1 MPGPRRGGVHAGQ
14 APPHDRPRGQGRA
27 AAPAGLGSERGRRAA
42 RCGHRRRG
50 PPRPGR
56 GAGSGRGRVG
66 GRGRGR
72 GGLRPGHRARPAGL
86 RAPARRDAPGRLRRR
101 RHQRPGGPGR
111 GRSHQPRPCAPP
123 LRPVG
128 APGDVR
134 RPGRIAIV
142 TFSVK
147 PRGGAV
153 HSVEL
158 AEALAAEGVD
168 VTLIALGD
176 PAEGF
181 FRAATVPVHIIEAPR
196 RAPTLTERVFSHI
209 DALESG
215 LADQR
220 GRFDIVH
227 TQDCISAR
235 AAARVRDRG
244 GGFRLFRTVHHIDD
258 FTTPALIECQDAAI
272 LEPDRVLVVSDPWRR
287 RLLDEYG
294 VEAAV
299 VTNGVRVERF
309 AGARPPGERD
319 RLRARIGAADRHVF
333 LTVGGIEPR
342 KGSQYLVEALGLL
355 KAMPG
360 RAPML
365 AVVGGHSFQDYR
377 AYRDGVLDSL
387 RSHGLR
393 LDDDVALVGTVP
405 DAELPGW
412 FGAADSFVFPSV
424 SEGWGLAVLE

>member
-1 MPGPRRGGVHAGQ
+1 MRF
-14 APPHDRPRGQGRA
+14 
-27 AAPAGLGSERGRRAA
+27 S
-42 RCGHRRRG
+42 
-50 PPRPGR
+50 
-56 GAGSGRGRVG
+56 SRV
-66 GRGRGR
+66 
-72 GGLRPGHRARPAGL
+72 AIATY
-86 RAPARRDAPGRLRRR
+86 
-101 RHQRPGGPGR
+101 
-111 GRSHQPRPCAPP
+111 S
-123 LRPVG
+123 
-128 APGDVR
+128 VR
-134 RPGRIAIV
+134 
-142 TFSVK
+142 

-158 AEALAAEGVD
+158 AEALAAEGAD

-181 FRAATVPVHIIEAPR
+181 FRPTTVPVHIVEAPP
-196 RAPTLTERVFSHI
+196 RAETLTERVFSHI
-209 DALESG
+209 DALTSG
-215 LADQR
+215 LAR
-220 GRFDIVH
+220 LGERFDIVH

-244 GGFRLFRTVHHIDD
+244 AGFRLFRTVHHIDD

-272 LEPDRVLVVSDPWRR
+272 LEPDRVLVVSEPWRR

-299 VTNGVRVERF
+299 VTNGVRAERF
-309 AGARPPGERD
+309 AGSGRSPEQRES
-319 RLRARIGAADRHVF
+319 LRSRIAAGRRHMY

-387 RSHGLR
+387 GSHGLR
-393 LDDDVALVGTVP
+393 LDDDVVLVGTVP
-405 DAELPGW
+405 DSELPGW

-424 SEGWGLAVLE
+424 SEGWGLVVLEALAAGLPVVTSDIEVFQEFLTHDVDAVMTETANPASLAAGMARVRDEPGLAARLRANGTATAGRYSWASTARRHLEIYAEA

>member
-1 MPGPRRGGVHAGQ
+1 MRF
-14 APPHDRPRGQGRA
+14 
-27 AAPAGLGSERGRRAA
+27 S
-42 RCGHRRRG
+42 
-50 PPRPGR
+50 
-56 GAGSGRGRVG
+56 SRV
-66 GRGRGR
+66 
-72 GGLRPGHRARPAGL
+72 AIATY
-86 RAPARRDAPGRLRRR
+86 
-101 RHQRPGGPGR
+101 
-111 GRSHQPRPCAPP
+111 S
-123 LRPVG
+123 
-128 APGDVR
+128 VR
-134 RPGRIAIV
+134 
-142 TFSVK
+142 

-181 FRAATVPVHIIEAPR
+181 FRAAAVPVHIIEAPP

-209 DALESG
+209 DALTSG
-215 LADQR
+215 LADL
-220 GRFDIVH
+220 GSRFDLVH

-235 AAARVRDRG
+235 AAARVRGRV

-272 LEPDRVLVVSDPWRR
+272 LEPDRVLVVSEPWRR
-287 RLLDEYG
+287 RLLDDYG

-319 RLRARIGAADRHVF
+319 RLRARIGAAGRHVF

-387 RSHGLR
+387 GSHGLR
-393 LDDDVALVGTVP
+393 LDDDVVLVGTVP
-405 DAELPGW
+405 DSELPGW

-424 SEGWGLAVLE
+424 SEGWGLVVLEAQAAGVPVVTSDIEVFQEFLTHDVDAVMTETANPASLAAGMARVRDEPGLAARLRANGTATAGHYSWSSTARRHLEIYAGD

>member
-1 MPGPRRGGVHAGQ
+1 MTL
-14 APPHDRPRGQGRA
+14 
-27 AAPAGLGSERGRRAA
+27 PA
-42 RCGHRRRG
+42 
-50 PPRPGR
+50 
-56 GAGSGRGRVG
+56 
-66 GRGRGR
+66 
-72 GGLRPGHRARPAGL
+72 
-86 RAPARRDAPGRLRRR
+86 
-101 RHQRPGGPGR
+101 
-111 GRSHQPRPCAPP
+111 
-123 LRPVG
+123 
-128 APGDVR
+128 
-134 RPGRIAIV
+134 RIAIA
-142 TFSVK
+142 TYSVR

-181 FRAATVPVHIIEAPR
+181 FRPTTVPVHIVEAPP
-196 RAPTLTERVFSHI
+196 RAGTLTERVFSHI
-209 DALESG
+209 AALTSG
-215 LADQR
+215 LTEISD
-220 GRFDIVH
+220 RFDIVH
-227 TQDCISAR
+227 SQDCISAR

-244 GGFRLFRTVHHIDD
+244 AGFRLFRTVHHIDD

-272 LEPDRVLVVSDPWRR
+272 TEPDRVLVVSEPWRR

-309 AGARPPGERD
+309 AGAALSARERD
-319 RLRARIGAADRHVF
+319 ALRSRISAGGRHVY

-342 KGSQYLVEALGLL
+342 KGSRFLVEALGLL
-355 KAMPG
+355 KAAPG

-377 AYRDGVLDSL
+377 AYRDEVLGSL
-387 RSHGLR
+387 GRHGLR
-393 LDDDVALVGTVP
+393 LGDDVVLVGTVP

-412 FGAADSFVFPSV
+412 FCAADSFVFPSI
-424 SEGWGLAVLE
+424 SEGWGLVVLEALAAGLPVVASDIEVFREFLTHDCDAVLTEAANPASLAAGMARVRDDPELVRRLRSRGTVTAGRYSWASTARRHMELYSGA